1 MAELGKIRRVITGHD
16 KDGKAIVLSDDIAPA
31 VRTNPL
37 RPGQISVDLWKTT
50 VSPAPLTAA
59 EPDPTGGPRRMHAGG
74 QSTTFR
80 ISEVAPDSDAIR
92 NLTPEQA
99 RALFRNQG
107 NEDASTYGR
116 GGRHPLMHRTE
127 TIDYAVVLDGEIFML
142 LDDTEVKLTTGDVV
156 IQRGTNHAWSNRS
169 GKHVR
174 MLYVLISGKFDPALA
189 AQFKARADATEKK
202 LRQP

>member
-16 KDGKAIVLSDDIAPA
+16 KDGKAVVLSDGIAPA
-31 VRTNPL
+31 VKTNPL
-37 RPGQISVDLWKTT
+37 RPGQFSVDLWRTSA
-50 VSPAPLTAA
+50 SPVPLARD
-59 EPDPTGGPRRMHAGG
+59 EPDPTGGPRRMHGGG

-107 NEDASTYGR
+107 NEEASTYGR

-127 TIDYAVVLDGEIFML
+127 TIDYAVVLDGEIYML
-142 LDDTEVKLTTGDVV
+142 LDDTEVRLTTGDVV

-174 MLYVLISGKFDPALA
+174 MLYVLISGAFDPELA
-189 AQFKARADATEKK
+189 AQFKARAAATEQK
-202 LRQP
+202 LQKP